1 VQSVILLYVM
11 VCYVLLWYFTS
22 FYMLFVFMFQ
32 AERTLK
38 RYDADRDGNIS
49 SEEWHMASPS
59 RV

>member
-1 VQSVILLYVM
+1 M

>member
-1 VQSVILLYVM
+1 MCVVCFVMLL
-11 VCYVLLWYFTS
+11 FN
-22 FYMLFVFMFQ
+22 MLFVFMFQ